1 MENLIR
7 FFYKYKNRR
16 FLKSKIAPFLSRY
29 SIIDSFSAFALN
41 FTLSILSYFVLSKN
55 VLYRVQL
62 DDCWRKPSVRNEN
75 KNFIN

>member
-29 SIIDSFSAFALN
+29 SIIDSYTRL
-41 FTLSILSYFVLSKN
+41 
-55 VLYRVQL
+55 R
-62 DDCWRKPSVRNEN
+62 
-75 KNFIN
+75 